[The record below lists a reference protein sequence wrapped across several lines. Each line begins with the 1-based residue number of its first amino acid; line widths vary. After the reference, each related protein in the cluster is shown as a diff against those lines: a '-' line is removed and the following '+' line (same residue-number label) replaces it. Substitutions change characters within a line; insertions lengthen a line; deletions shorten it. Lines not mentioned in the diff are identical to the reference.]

1 VATRSSHGLEADV
14 WSLGCMLYSLLVGRP
29 PFDTDAVKST
39 LTKVVMADYQIPP
52 GVSTEAKDLIDRLLK
67 KNPTQRIRLRE
78 MLDHPFMTRGLP
90 KIAKVPYNKQQSV
103 DSGMG
108 TISTTHTRST
118 MSSGHHS
125 RSEER
130 KLFRNKF
137 QPPLLAT
144 VQDDEDYA
152 SMISG
157 RSNHKSLTANGT
169 GSVFGR
175 TDHDR
180 LAESIDSSQKLDFF
194 GRPIRE
200 VRQLPFSNPSQSKHS
215 SHHSTKAPTGPG
227 VPPLN
232 AERLQPTRHLT
243 KNAILSIVDNGE
255 VVVELTRKKA
265 ATSDERV
272 VDVCRISSDGLRGYE
287 HCRAI
292 ESALEMAANCSS
304 GPVFPVIVG
313 RRPIPLGGILDN
325 TVQTKENASPTQK
338 PVVLANGELTV
349 QYDDGSQIWV
359 NCDSS
364 GRVRYRAPGC
374 DDVVQYGRHSCIPRI
389 VEEKLAQALN
399 LAKQP
404 PPHHQHYRQF
414 AIFTDH
420 RPLLFAFKQ
429 KNEKASPVQLR
440 RLQYISEF
448 STDIRHIS
456 GKSNVVADTLS
467 RIESVSIIDMEK
479 VAEAQVSDPELPQL
493 RNSQSSLQFK
503 SFKLPNG
510 SELWCDISTNTIRPF
525 IPKSFRRIFFD
536 QIHNLHHPGI
546 KSSVKQMASRFIWPE
561 IKKDVGEWAK
571 TCLPCQKSKI
581 GRHTSSPVM
590 QFPQPDE
597 RFSVVH
603 IDLVGPLPPSD
614 GYLYF
619 LSMIDRYTN
628 WMEAIPLTNITA
640 ETVAQA
646 VYENWIVR
654 FGIPSSIISDQ
665 GRQFEAT
672 LFKNLS
678 SLCGI
683 QLRRTTAYHPQCN
696 GKAERLHRTLKT
708 AIRAN
713 GSLKWSRTLPT
724 VLLGLRAAFNPDSGV
739 SIAEMV
745 YGTTIKLPG
754 EFLGQP
760 APISR
765 DIEPFVTNL
774 QETMRKLKPV
784 PVDHKSHQS
793 VFVHKD
799 LSTSTH
805 AFVRIDRVKK
815 PLEPAYDGPFKILAR
830 QEKFFTLLIKQK
842 EVNISLD
849 RLKPAFLLTLPEDP
863 EVRAPATPDS
873 ADRVISQKASNQ
885 PTQRQT
891 RSGRVV
897 KINSIL
903 QNLWTLLPK
912 KPKKFFK
919 IGPEKGVMHLAT
931 AAVINALWDLWG
943 RLEDKPVWKLLSDMT
958 PEQLVSTIDFRYIQG
973 LPACRW
979 GRPLRNGPTSPILGL
994 RVSQW

>member
-1 VATRSSHGLEADV
+1 MSKPPKLMARFGERIEDYEVQHLLGKGGFASVYKAKCCKTGIMVAIKQIDKKLMEEHNMQQRVHQEVAIHSRLKHPSILELYTFFEDSYYVYLVLELAHNGELQRFLKNNSLVVSEDEAAHIMRQVVEGLLYLHSHNIIHRDLSLANLVLTKSMAVKIADFGLATQLTRPDEKHMTMCGTPNYISPEVATRSSHGLEADV
-14 WSLGCMLYSLLVGRP
+14 WSLGCMLYSLLVGCP

-272 VDVCRISSDGLRGYE
+272 VDVCRISSDGLRVVVYRPGQHGKGVPVQEKPIPLPQGGADFIFSYESLPQEHWKKYIYGARFVGLVRSKTPKITLYTPTSKCILMENSPDPDFEACYYSGGKMTKTSEGYKVIDHRGVTTSIQPEVIDTYSDSTQEMWEQFQKGYE

-338 PVVLANGELTV
+338 PVVLSNFYVSNNYSSNSKCSTSRTKTSTLRPPSSLKCPDGKWTWKKLANGELTV

-404 PPHHQHYRQF
+404 PPHHQHYR
-414 AIFTDH
+414 
-420 RPLLFAFKQ
+420 
-429 KNEKASPVQLR
+429 
-440 RLQYISEF
+440 
-448 STDIRHIS
+448 
-456 GKSNVVADTLS
+456 
-467 RIESVSIIDMEK
+467 
-479 VAEAQVSDPELPQL
+479 
-493 RNSQSSLQFK
+493 
-503 SFKLPNG
+503 
-510 SELWCDISTNTIRPF
+510 
-525 IPKSFRRIFFD
+525 
-536 QIHNLHHPGI
+536 
-546 KSSVKQMASRFIWPE
+546 
-561 IKKDVGEWAK
+561 
-571 TCLPCQKSKI
+571 
-581 GRHTSSPVM
+581 
-590 QFPQPDE
+590 
-597 RFSVVH
+597 
-603 IDLVGPLPPSD
+603 
-614 GYLYF
+614 
-619 LSMIDRYTN
+619 
-628 WMEAIPLTNITA
+628 
-640 ETVAQA
+640 
-646 VYENWIVR
+646 
-654 FGIPSSIISDQ
+654 
-665 GRQFEAT
+665 
-672 LFKNLS
+672 
-678 SLCGI
+678 
-683 QLRRTTAYHPQCN
+683 
-696 GKAERLHRTLKT
+696 
-708 AIRAN
+708 
-713 GSLKWSRTLPT
+713 
-724 VLLGLRAAFNPDSGV
+724 
-739 SIAEMV
+739 
-745 YGTTIKLPG
+745 
-754 EFLGQP
+754 
-760 APISR
+760 
-765 DIEPFVTNL
+765 
-774 QETMRKLKPV
+774 
-784 PVDHKSHQS
+784 
-793 VFVHKD
+793 
-799 LSTSTH
+799 
-805 AFVRIDRVKK
+805 
-815 PLEPAYDGPFKILAR
+815 
-830 QEKFFTLLIKQK
+830 
-842 EVNISLD
+842 
-849 RLKPAFLLTLPEDP
+849 
-863 EVRAPATPDS
+863 
-873 ADRVISQKASNQ
+873 
-885 PTQRQT
+885 
-891 RSGRVV
+891 
-897 KINSIL
+897 
-903 QNLWTLLPK
+903 
-912 KPKKFFK
+912 
-919 IGPEKGVMHLAT
+919 
-931 AAVINALWDLWG
+931 
-943 RLEDKPVWKLLSDMT
+943 
-958 PEQLVSTIDFRYIQG
+958 
-973 LPACRW
+973 
-979 GRPLRNGPTSPILGL
+979 
-994 RVSQW
+994 